1 MALDLVCTHQ
11 LAYPV
16 GGTTVVDA
24 LGWAN
29 GPDGN
34 VARFFVPAFVP
45 CGECPLCRR
54 GLVGA
59 CPTGTRFA
67 DVARPVGERPE
78 AGRAIT
84 LPERF
89 VAAIDEPAGVAALP
103 DEVAVMAG
111 VVAFALHAVAAASLA
126 PGDVALWLGDGPVA
140 AAGIALCRAR
150 DASTFA
156 VGADAAA
163 LAAQLA
169 QPSAAAVSTHGSRKR
184 VLFLTE
190 PGSAAWSSAVALGEP
205 GSTFVALGDR
215 GGRFD
220 APLVLPAETR
230 LLLLST
236 AHPDFVPEALAALRR
251 PELQS
256 LRERLLGTPA
266 SA

>member
-11 LAYPV
+11 LTYSV
-16 GGTTVVDA
+16 GGATVVDA
-24 LGWAN
+24 LGWGN

-59 CPTGTRFA
+59 CPTGTRFVEA
-67 DVARPVGERPE
+67 SRPAGERPE
-78 AGRAIT
+78 DGRAIT

-89 VAAIDEPAGVAALP
+89 LAAIDEPAGVAPLP

-111 VVAFALHAVAAASLA
+111 VVAFALHALAAASLA

-140 AAGIALCRAR
+140 TAGVALCRAR
-150 DASTFA
+150 DASAFE
-156 VGADAAA
+156 VVDAAA
-163 LAAQLA
+163 LALDLSR
-169 QPSAAAVSTHGSRKR
+169 PTAAPVSTHGSRKR

-190 PGSAAWSSAVALGEP
+190 PGAAAWADAVTLSEP
-205 GSTFVALGDR
+205 GSTFVALGAI
-215 GGRFD
+215 GGRF
-220 APLVLPAETR
+220 AAGLELPAEAR
-230 LLLLST
+230 LLLLSA

-256 LRERLLGTPA
+256 LRDRLLAPPA
-266 SA
+266 PR